1 MEIYKKLLTIQQ
13 KINGLSKDSKG
24 FNYQYVSGSKVL
36 GAIKPLM
43 NEQGLLLKQEIIK
56 TSREIVTYKSKNID
70 KTEVLYDVDLL
81 FTWIDTETGEKDEN
95 KFSASGMNGFDK
107 GIGSALTYAERYF
120 LLKYFHIATDEDDV
134 DYYEEPKAP
143 APTAKAETGENK
155 KELEDLIDKSIKMIN
170 AKYKDY
176 EVDEMLKKLHKKNL
190 KDCDQQQLKQIFK
203 GVI

>member
-1 MEIYKKLLTIQQ
+1 MAIYKKLLTIQQ
-13 KINGLSKDSKG
+13 KINGLGKDTRG
-24 FNYQYVSGSKVL
+24 YNYQYVSGSKVL

-43 NEQGLLLKQEIIK
+43 NEQGLILKQEVIDV
-56 TSREIVTYKSKNID
+56 TS
-70 KTEVLYDVDLL
+70 LPA
-81 FTWIDTETGEKDEN
+81 GEKDVLFTVNMRLTWVDVE
-95 KFSASGMNGFDK
+95 SGETDVNTFAAAGCNGKDK
-107 GIGSALTYAERYF
+107 GIGAALTYAERYF

-143 APTAKAETGENK
+143 APATKVETGDK

-170 AKYKDY
+170 AKYQES
-176 EVDEMLKKLHKKNL
+176 EVNEMLKKLHKKNL

>member
-1 MEIYKKLLTIQQ
+1 MAIYKKLLTIQQ
-13 KINGLSKDSKG
+13 KINGLGKDTRG
-24 FNYQYVSGSKVL
+24 YNYQYVSGSKVL

-43 NEQGLLLKQEIIK
+43 NEQGLILKQEVIDV
-56 TSREIVTYKSKNID
+56 TS
-70 KTEVLYDVDLL
+70 LPA
-81 FTWIDTETGEKDEN
+81 GEKDVLFTVNMRFTWVDVE
-95 KFSASGMNGFDK
+95 SGETDVNTFAAAGCNGKDK
-107 GIGSALTYAERYF
+107 GIGAALTYAERYF

-143 APTAKAETGENK
+143 APATKVETGDK

-170 AKYKDY
+170 AKYQES
-176 EVDEMLKKLHKKNL
+176 EVNEMLKKLHKKNL

>member
-1 MEIYKKLLTIQQ
+1 MAIYKKLLEIQ
-13 KINGLSKDSKG
+13 KRINGLGKDTKG

-43 NEQGLLLKQEIIK
+43 NEQGLILKQEVIDV
-56 TSREIVTYKSKNID
+56 TS
-70 KTEVLYDVDLL
+70 LPA
-81 FTWIDTETGEKDEN
+81 GEKDVLFTVNMRFTWVDVE
-95 KFSASGMNGFDK
+95 SGETDVNTFAAAGCNGKDK

-143 APTAKAETGENK
+143 APATKVETGENK
-155 KELEDLIDKSIKMIN
+155 KELEEKISLSIKKIKD
-170 AKYKDY
+170 KYNEEDI
-176 EVDEMLKKLHKKNL
+176 ENMLLKLHKK
-190 KDCDQQQLKQIFK
+190 DLKQCTQSELRNIYFK